1 MHLKAKSCVSL
12 VFLFT
17 IWLHGID
24 VKAQCLTVPVPMVD
38 LIESAGIIVEA
49 EVMEKYCTPP
59 DNRGMIYTVYVLST
73 GTTWK
78 SPIKETGAIQVWIEG
93 GFYGDQMVEVTPSLK
108 LDLGYKGIFFLQ
120 KISAG
125 NYTLANGVHSY
136 YDYIPEEGKFEN
148 FVNPPMRFEELM
160 QVLEASCTSYPKSSL
175 IWEKSSA
182 DNLETSVRMMPVVTS
197 FSPQIVTAGTQTE
210 LTITGTGFG
219 SSQGSGLVLFRNAD
233 TGGGNFIVPQAWD
246 YISWSDTEIR
256 IFVPSSAGTGTF
268 VVRQGSDAFSPTA
281 LQVEYA
287 VTNLLSNS
295 QNIVP
300 RLQNDNGSGGVSFRK
315 NTNFAANT
323 AASLA
328 FNRAAENWICNMQ
341 VNWRLGPS
349 TTVSAT
355 ANDNVNVVAFVSL
368 PSGTLGI
375 NYNYYQGCSVSG
387 NIRFFQTDTDVVFNS
402 TTNWYYGTGSVPG
415 GQSSFETTALHELGH
430 SLQLGHVIAPGD
442 VMHFASTVGTSNLIL
457 SQVNL
462 DAANFVWGPST
473 ASGGCGFGAA
483 SNSSCVALPV
493 TLLEFFGQAK
503 ELGNQLIWK
512 TTDEIDFS
520 HFEVQIRD
528 VAQDRWVMIEKI
540 PGAGNRN
547 TTDIFEYQ
555 FMHPTQNNL
564 TIYRLLMVDLNGTST
579 ASESIAIRRDD
590 SKKTQT
596 LTISPNPVRDQL
608 FLQQI
613 PPSETGHPLA
623 LYDGQGRQIWSR
635 SIPPKVE
642 SWTLEC
648 HDLAEGYYIIKIGQ
662 EARSFVK
669 IP

>member
-1 MHLKAKSCVSL
+1 MHLQAKTCVLL
-12 VFLFT
+12 VLLFT
-17 IWLHGID
+17 IWLHSSDAMG
-24 VKAQCLTVPVPMVD
+24 QCLTVPVPTEV

-49 EVMEKYCTPP
+49 EVISKYCTPP
-59 DNRGMIYTVYVLST
+59 DQTGMIHTVYVLGT
-73 GTTWK
+73 GSTWK

-93 GFYGDQMVEVTPSLK
+93 GLYGDQIVEVTPSLK

-120 KISAG
+120 KSSPG

-136 YDYIPEEGKFEN
+136 YDYIPEEGIFEN
-148 FVNPPMRFEELM
+148 FVNPPLKFEELM
-160 QVLEASCTSYPKSSL
+160 QALNASCATYPKTNL
-175 IWEKSSA
+175 IWEKTNA
-182 DNLETSVRMMPVVTS
+182 DNLETTARMMPVITS

-219 SSQGSGLVLFRNAD
+219 ATQGSGLVLFRNAD
-233 TGGGNFIVPQAWD
+233 TGGSNFIAPLASS

-256 IFVPSSAGTGTF
+256 IFVPSGAGTGTF
-268 VVRQGSDAFSPTA
+268 VVRQGPDAFSPTA

-287 VTNLLSNS
+287 VVNLLSNN
-295 QNIVP
+295 QNIIP

-349 TTVSAT
+349 TSVSAT
-355 ANDNVNVVAFVSL
+355 SNDNINVVTFVSL
-368 PSGTLGI
+368 PAGTLGV
-375 NYNYYQGCSVSG
+375 NYNYYQGCVIG
-387 NIRFFQTDTDVVFNS
+387 GVPRFFQTDTDVVFNNA
-402 TTNWYYGTGSVPG
+402 TNWYYGTGPVPS

-462 DAANFVWGPST
+462 DAATFIWGPST

-483 SNSSCVALPV
+483 SNSACVALPV

-503 ELGNQLIWK
+503 ELGNQLHWK
-512 TTDEIDFS
+512 TTDEVDFS
-520 HFEVQIRD
+520 HFELQYRD
-528 VAQDRWVMIEKI
+528 VVQERWVTIDKI
-540 PGAGNRN
+540 SGAGNRN
-547 TTDIFEYQ
+547 TSDIHEYQ
-555 FMHPTQNNL
+555 FMHPTDHTL
-564 TIYRLLMVDLNGTST
+564 TIYRLLMVDLNGSST
-579 ASESIAIRRDD
+579 PSESIAIRRDEVVTT
-590 SKKTQT
+590 KN
-596 LTISPNPVRDQL
+596 LLISPNPVRDYL
-608 FLQQI
+608 FVYQI
-613 PPSETGHPLA
+613 PTSETGHTVS
-623 LYDGQGRQIWSR
+623 LYDGQGRQIWIKK
-635 SIPPKVE
+635 IPSKIDAWSVE
-642 SWTLEC
+642 CS
-648 HDLAEGYYIIKIGQ
+648 DLPAGYYILIIGQ

-669 IP
+669 LP